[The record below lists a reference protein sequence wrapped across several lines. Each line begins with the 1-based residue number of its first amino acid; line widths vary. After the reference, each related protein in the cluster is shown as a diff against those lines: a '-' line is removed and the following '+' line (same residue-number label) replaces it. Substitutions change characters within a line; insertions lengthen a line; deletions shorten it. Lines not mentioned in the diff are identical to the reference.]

1 MDFMCL
7 PRKKTEMHTLVKKKY
22 ECTSS
27 GLGKKGRKKE
37 AYFSYMGE
45 ILKQTHPDFSGCS
58 WVLDALGSLAGWRL
72 EQISLEATRP
82 SFDNHRKAVT
92 GRQLLEAVKQRSSL
106 KSFRINEVF
115 LNGPVVG
122 NDCTCPPKLDASEGW
137 VGGNVS
143 KKYWLQ

>member
-1 MDFMCL
+1 MVF
-7 PRKKTEMHTLVKKKY
+7 PRKKTKMYTLAKKKY

-27 GLGKKGRKKE
+27 ALGKKRREKE

-58 WVLDALGSLAGWRL
+58 WVLDALGFLEDWRL

-92 GRQLLEAVKQRSSL
+92 GRELLEAVKQRSSL
-106 KSFRINEVF
+106 LSDK
-115 LNGPVVG
+115 
-122 NDCTCPPKLDASEGW
+122 
-137 VGGNVS
+137 
-143 KKYWLQ
+143 